1 MENALT
7 DEQKSKITGTSQI
20 CTMNNQPIYI
30 IEGDALNFKITTD
43 SDLELARK
51 LLSSDTER
59 IGL

>member
-1 MENALT
+1 
-7 DEQKSKITGTSQI
+7 
-20 CTMNNQPIYI
+20 MNNQPIYI